1 MMWLIHQFDSLIHLG
16 ECKEY
21 PIMAKTKN
29 PGSRTKK
36 NGVEVSANPI
46 VSAVPEVSVSAVT
59 APAVTAAPRT
69 DTEIRP
75 EIKEPK
81 KLAAEVRRNVV
92 PINLDEEI
100 RRRAYELYEQRGC
113 IPGQENDDW
122 LVAEREILTRYNV
135 QRQHTA

>member
-1 MMWLIHQFDSLIHLG
+1 
-16 ECKEY
+16 
-21 PIMAKTKN
+21 MAKTKN

-36 NGVEVSANPI
+36 NGAEVPANPI
-46 VSAVPEVSVSAVT
+46 VSAAPEVTVS
-59 APAVTAAPRT
+59 AAPRT

-75 EIKEPK
+75 EVKEPK
-81 KLAAEVRRNVV
+81 KLTAEVRRNVV

-113 IPGQENDDW
+113 TPGQENDDW

>member
-1 MMWLIHQFDSLIHLG
+1 
-16 ECKEY
+16 
-21 PIMAKTKN
+21 MAKTKN

-36 NGVEVSANPI
+36 NGAEVSANPV
-46 VSAVPEVSVSAVT
+46 VSAVPEVSVPSV
-59 APAVTAAPRT
+59 PAVTAAPRT

-81 KLAAEVRRNVV
+81 KLTAEVRRNVV

-113 IPGQENDDW
+113 TPGLENDDW